1 MDIIKSM
8 DIIKGLST
16 AADVLKKAHKI
27 PEYQQILDA
36 MERLTTQQGRIS
48 ELEIENRNLKE
59 KLKTREELIVKND
72 AYWKKN
78 GDGPFCLTCHG
89 SKDLLIRMV
98 SWGAGQ
104 HKCNNC
110 NNVVETDPVQYQ
122 NKVRAQEAE
131 IERNNSLNNCI

>member
-1 MDIIKSM
+1 M

-16 AADVLKKAHKI
+16 AADVLRKADKI

-48 ELEIENRNLKE
+48 ELETENRDLKQ

-72 AYWKKN
+72 AYWTKD

-89 SKDLLIRMV
+89 SKDLLMRMV
-98 SWGAGQ
+98 SWGDGQ

-110 NNVVETDPVQYQ
+110 NNVVETDPVKYQ
-122 NKVRAQEAE
+122 QKVRAQEIE
-131 IERNNSLNNCI
+131 SERNNSFNNYI

>member
-1 MDIIKSM
+1 M
-8 DIIKGLST
+8 DIIKGLGT
-16 AADVLKKAHKI
+16 AADVLRKADKI

-48 ELEIENRNLKE
+48 ELETENRDLKN
-59 KLKTREELIVKND
+59 KLKSREELTMKND
-72 AYWKKN
+72 AYWTMG

-110 NNVVETDPVQYQ
+110 NHVVDTNPIALQQ
-122 NKVRAQEAE
+122 RIRAQELE
-131 IERNNSLNNCI
+131 NERYSNLSNYI